1 MSESTESIES
11 AVNLICSTKT
21 QKDLWQ
27 LIHLISESVSSLCQF
42 PSSICSTLPNWPMA
56 RSAPVDERQLAA
68 VGVWNPTG
76 AMVDTGFP
84 VFWPPSKMSPRKK
97 AKPVPAERVN
107 LFEKR
112 SKIMKMHFDIIVST
126 IPWIIKDWAQPWIYC
141 HCLQIHNHCV
151 HDVAMT

>member
-11 AVNLICSTKT
+11 AVNNLICSTKT

-84 VFWPPSKMSPRKK
+84 VF
-97 AKPVPAERVN
+97 
-107 LFEKR
+107 
-112 SKIMKMHFDIIVST
+112 
-126 IPWIIKDWAQPWIYC
+126 
-141 HCLQIHNHCV
+141 
-151 HDVAMT
+151 